1 MLNNLK
7 LKNKGLSL
15 LLIVN
20 LCLIGFLGFQK
31 PAKAGSWGEA
41 MAAEIM
47 HEAWVTA
54 KEAFLNTM
62 LTSLKQQANNLI
74 RDRVRV
80 LLTGRGGNESLV
92 ITDYDDFVY
101 GGAREEA
108 MLYTKDFFRVLGDG
122 VGDATGVMYDEIED
136 ALLSPE
142 SELSTIDQYVQ
153 GGLDNIFDSSK
164 GGGAQAVVAMASND
178 ANNSFGTYLQGKEIL
193 ENQAAQAQKTAEL
206 EAIAGGGFVSQ
217 KDAENNLINLPGSV
231 LAGITVK
238 AETTYMDMINQ
249 ARSIPEIVGTV
260 AAGMLSKT
268 IEAGLVKVTSPI
280 DQQLKSIHDDT
291 EKGVRDLQ
299 RDIYGGFGVLD

>member
-1 MLNNLK
+1 
-7 LKNKGLSL
+7 
-15 LLIVN
+15 
-20 LCLIGFLGFQK
+20 
-31 PAKAGSWGEA
+31 
-41 MAAEIM
+41 
-47 HEAWVTA
+47 
-54 KEAFLNTM
+54 
-62 LTSLKQQANNLI
+62 
-74 RDRVRV
+74 
-80 LLTGRGGNESLV
+80 
-92 ITDYDDFVY
+92 
-101 GGAREEA
+101 
-108 MLYTKDFFRVLGDG
+108 
-122 VGDATGVMYDEIED
+122 MYDEIED